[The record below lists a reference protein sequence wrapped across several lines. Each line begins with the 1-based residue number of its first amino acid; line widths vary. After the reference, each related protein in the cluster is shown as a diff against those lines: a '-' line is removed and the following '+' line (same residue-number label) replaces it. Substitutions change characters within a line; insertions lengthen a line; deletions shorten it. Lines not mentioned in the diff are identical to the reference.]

1 MLIKII
7 NYKES
12 VVMRYNVN
20 DKVVIVKNDN
30 NNGKIGRI
38 IDIAELV
45 HCPVT
50 IYTIAFEDNSKRYY
64 FYSEIQHA

>member
-12 VVMRYNVN
+12 VAMRYNIN
-20 DKVVIVKNDN
+20 DRVVIVKNDK
-30 NNGKIGRI
+30 NNGKEGHI
-38 IDIAELV
+38 IDITKLKR
-45 HCPVT
+45 CSVT

-64 FYSEIQHA
+64 FYSEIQHI

>member
-1 MLIKII
+1 
-7 NYKES
+7 
-12 VVMRYNVN
+12 MRYNVN

-38 IDIAELV
+38 IDIAELI

-64 FYSEIQHA
+64 FYSEIQHV

>member
-1 MLIKII
+1 
-7 NYKES
+7 
-12 VVMRYNVN
+12 MRYDIN
-20 DKVVIVKNDN
+20 DKVIIIKNDN

-38 IDIAELV
+38 INTAKLNY
-45 HCPVT
+45 CPVT

>member
-12 VVMRYNVN
+12 VVMRYNIN
-20 DKVVIVKNDN
+20 DRVVIVKNDR
-30 NNGKIGRI
+30 NNGKEGLI
-38 IDIAELV
+38 IDIAELM

-64 FYSEIQHA
+64 FYSEIKHI